1 MTRKLFYQDSYIKEF
16 TANVLACHPLAE
28 GFEIVLDQTAF
39 FPEGGGQYSDTGSL
53 VSNGKECEVFAVQE
67 REGVIYHITN
77 LPLLSGT
84 QLIGKLNW
92 DERFMKMQQ
101 HTGEHIVSGLVNQMF
116 GYKNVGFHLG
126 SEDSTMDFAKEMTKE
141 QLRELEQRANEVIV
155 ANLEVTAS
163 YPGSEEAKIMDY
175 RSKIEI
181 ATDLRIITIPKCD
194 VCACCAPHVGRTG
207 EVGVLKFTQAIRYKG
222 GMRLH
227 MLCGFRALEDYR
239 QKEAS
244 VKTISNLLSVPEE
257 NVALGVE
264 NLREEVTSGKHAL
277 REAQM
282 EILKCKVSDIP
293 ATQKMVCFCEEALE
307 GDLPRH
313 LVNLVLAQ
321 AGREFCAVLYGVED
335 TGCRYVCGSKTMDL
349 RSLAKELN
357 QSFSGRGGG
366 KAKMIQGFVQGKMDV
381 IEAWLLEQVEGHGDE

>member
-1 MTRKLFYQDSYIKEF
+1 MTKKLFYQDGYIAEF
-16 TANVLACHPLAE
+16 TAIVLACHPIAE
-28 GFEIVLDQTAF
+28 GFEVVLDQTAF

-53 VSNGKECEVFAVQE
+53 VSDGEVYEVMDAQE
-67 REGVIYHITN
+67 REGVIYHVTN
-77 LPLLSGT
+77 LPVLAGT
-84 QLIGKLNW
+84 QVIGKLNW

-126 SEDSTMDFAKEMTKE
+126 SEDSTMDFAKEMTRE
-141 QLRELEQRANEVIV
+141 QLRELEQKANEVIV
-155 ANLEVTAS
+155 ANFEVSAF
-163 YPGSEEAKIMDY
+163 YPSPEEAKSMDY

-181 ATDLRIITIPKCD
+181 DTDLRIINIPGCD

-207 EVGVLKFTQAIRYKG
+207 EVGLLKLTQAIRYKG

-244 VKTISNLLSVPEE
+244 VKAVSSLLSVTEE
-257 NVALGVE
+257 KVVLGVE
-264 NLREEVTSGKHAL
+264 NLKEEVTSWKHAL
-277 REAQM
+277 REAQA
-282 EILKCKVSDIP
+282 EILKFKVADIP
-293 ATQKMVCFCEEALE
+293 ASQKIVCFCEEALE

-321 AGREFCAVLYGVED
+321 EGREFCAVLYGAEGG
-335 TGCRYVCGSKTMDL
+335 GCRYILGSKTRVL
-349 RSLAKELN
+349 TSLAKELN
-357 QSFSGRGGG
+357 NAFLGRGGG
-366 KAKMIQGFVQGKMDV
+366 KAEMVQGFVQGEMSS
-381 IEAWLLEQVEGHGDE
+381 IEAWLLERVRGQGDE

>member
-16 TANVLACHPLAE
+16 TATVLACDPTSE
-28 GFEIVLDQTAF
+28 GFEVVLDQTAF
-39 FPEGGGQYSDTGSL
+39 FPEGGGQYGDTGSL
-53 VSNGKECEVFAVQE
+53 GSKGEVYEVMDVQE
-67 REGVIYHITN
+67 REGVIYHCTN
-77 LPLLSGT
+77 EPLLVDNT
-84 QLIGKLNW
+84 VTGKLNW

-126 SEDSTMDFAKEMTKE
+126 SEDCTMDFGKEMTKE
-141 QLRELEQRANEVIV
+141 QLRELEQKANDVIV

-163 YPGSEEAKIMDY
+163 YPRPEEAKTIDY

-181 ATDLRIITIPKCD
+181 DTDLRIVIIPGCD

-222 GMRLH
+222 GIRVH

-257 NVALGVE
+257 NVVLGVE
-264 NLREEVTSGKHAL
+264 HLQEEVTSRKHAL
-277 REAQM
+277 QEAQM
-282 EILKCKVSDIP
+282 EILKFKVADIP
-293 ATQKMVCFCEEALE
+293 VAQKIVCFCEKGLE

-321 AGREFCAVLYGVED
+321 EGREFCAVFYGAED
-335 TGCRYVCGSKTMDL
+335 SGCRYVFGSKTMDL
-349 RSLAKELN
+349 RPLAKELN
-357 QSFSGRGGG
+357 QAFSGRGGG
-366 KAKMIQGFVQGKMDV
+366 KAEMVQGFVQEKMDRMK
-381 IEAWLLEQVEGHGDE
+381 AWILEQVEGHGDE